1 MGFIENFPFFSLS
14 KGKETK
20 RKKWSFE
27 LNQQCTIKEK
37 KRSFF
42 SFKKKEG
49 ALSQKNWL
57 PCIVKKTKRGSFK
70 LPSQH
75 IIKNKTKNGEI
86 QALPIE
92 NDTKNGVQNCLGNK

>member
-1 MGFIENFPFFSLS
+1 LRISPFFPCQREKKQKEKNGALNSINNAPS
-14 KGKETK
+14 KK
-20 RKKWSFE
+20 
-27 LNQQCTIKEK
+27 K

-49 ALSQKNWL
+49 ALSQKIWL

>member
-1 MGFIENFPFFSLS
+1 LRISPFFPYQR
-14 KGKETK
+14 E
-20 RKKWSFE
+20 KK
-27 LNQQCTIKEK
+27 QKEK
-37 KRSFF
+37 NGALNSINNAP
-42 SFKKKEG
+42 SKKKKG
-49 ALSQKNWL
+49 VFFPSS
-57 PCIVKKTKRGSFK
+57 KKTKRGSFK